1 MNLSSLRFINV
12 CSSTLGLLTHCPSY
26 PHALASA
33 AQALP
38 EVATAPVLVL
48 VGSMKCSSLPSK
60 TLAVT
65 KPALHI
71 PCAS

>member
-1 MNLSSLRFINV
+1 MNLSSLRFITV
-12 CSSTLGLLTHCPSY
+12 CSSTLGLLTHCASY
-26 PHALASA
+26 LRALASA

-48 VGSMKCSSLPSK
+48 VGTMKCSSLPSK
-60 TLAVT
+60 NLAVY
-65 KPALHI
+65 KPALHS